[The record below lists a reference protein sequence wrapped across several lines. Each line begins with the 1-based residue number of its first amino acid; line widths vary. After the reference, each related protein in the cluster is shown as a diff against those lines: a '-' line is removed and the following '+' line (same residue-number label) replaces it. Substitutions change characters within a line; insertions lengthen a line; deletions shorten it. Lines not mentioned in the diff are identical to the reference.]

1 MQLFCERVV
10 NINMKKIYIVDRIEG
25 NFAVCE
31 CEDETM
37 VDIELSNFSFTV
49 NEGDVLVFE
58 QGKYYIDKEQ
68 TQSLRQKNID
78 LQNSLFE

>member
-1 MQLFCERVV
+1 MFCEGAE

-31 CEDETM
+31 CEYESMT
-37 VDIELSNFSFTV
+37 DIELSNFSFTV

-68 TQSLRQKNID
+68 TKSLRQKNID